1 MNRLKELRE
10 ERNLSTRGL
19 AAIIGINHMAI
30 NYYENEKRDFN
41 TAALKTLSIFFEVTI
56 DYLLCH
62 SSYYIFVNYYN
73 IMLKVNEEDY
83 KLLYKDGFIY
93 FDHNKRYIN
102 LNKLNGLD
110 NDNDLS
116 DLIIDLYRHKRLN
129 GLFDKNDTSILKNN
143 NDVIEI
149 ILDREFIEYMKKAI
163 EL

>member
-10 ERNLSTRGL
+10 VKNLSTRGL
-19 AAIIGINHMAI
+19 AAMVDINHMAI

-41 TAALKTLSIFFEVTI
+41 TTALKTLSIFFDVTI

-62 SSYYIFVNYYN
+62 SSYYLFVNYHN

-93 FDHNKRYIN
+93 FDNNKRYIN
-102 LNKLNGLD
+102 LNKLIGLD
-110 NDNDLS
+110 NDNDLF
-116 DLIIDLYRHKRLN
+116 DFIIDLYRHKRLD
-129 GLFDKNDTSILKNN
+129 GLFDKNDTSIFEKN
-143 NDVIEI
+143 NDVVEI
-149 ILDREFIEYMKKAI
+149 ILDKEFIEYMKKSL

>member
-19 AAIIGINHMAI
+19 AAIVGINHMAI

-41 TAALKTLSIFFEVTI
+41 TTALKTLSTFFEVTI

-62 SSYYIFVNYYN
+62 SSYYIFVYYHN

-83 KLLYKDGFIY
+83 KQLYKDGYIY
-93 FDHNKRYIN
+93 FYNNKRYIN
-102 LNKLNGLD
+102 LNKLIGID
-110 NDNDLS
+110 NENNLS
-116 DLIIDLYRHKRLN
+116 DLIIDLYRHKRLDSSFN
-129 GLFDKNDTSILKNN
+129 KNDESILENN
-143 NDVIEI
+143 TDVVEI
-149 ILDREFIEYMKKAI
+149 ILDKEFIEYMKKAI